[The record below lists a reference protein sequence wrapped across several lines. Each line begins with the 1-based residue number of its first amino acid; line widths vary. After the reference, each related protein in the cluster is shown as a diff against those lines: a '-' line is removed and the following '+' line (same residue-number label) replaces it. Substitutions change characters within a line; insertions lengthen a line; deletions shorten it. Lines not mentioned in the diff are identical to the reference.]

1 MYATVLQHPRKIAT
15 ATIDAIAKYLSGETV
30 PPQNLIPT
38 ALYRQSDAQK
48 DPELK

>member
-1 MYATVLQHPRKIAT
+1 M
-15 ATIDAIAKYLSGETV
+15 SGEQV

-38 ALYRQSDAQK
+38 ALYRQADAQN